1 MFEDINIEYIILL
14 VLVGGLTYYIY
25 KEGSVM
31 EGLTTKKDKK
41 KSKKDDS
48 KKPKKDPQLKDYGK
62 DLKERS
68 AACKDSFKAHVV
80 EFLDEVGGIF
90 SNMEGD
96 NYDKKNVQ
104 LACYM
109 LDPAIM
115 DDEMYDGTIKSIN
128 TVYNTACKA
137 ILLYQLD
144 VTWLLIQMATS
155 KKTVPSPWNG
165 YSGSKTSQN
174 DLIHFN
180 QTLEALFNIKKLCS
194 ESMAYLKEGDT
205 LDAHQMHTFS
215 MNADSTKG
223 SASTTSTSSGITNKP
238 ATKPGLKKPPPPKKP
253 SWI

>member
-1 MFEDINIEYIILL
+1 MFEDINIEYVILF
-14 VLVGGLTYYIY
+14 VMVGGLTYYIY

-31 EGLTTKKDKK
+31 EGLTSNKDKK
-41 KSKKDDS
+41 KSKDAS
-48 KKPKKDPQLKDYGK
+48 KKPKKDPQLKDYQK
-62 DLKERS
+62 DLEERS
-68 AACKDSFKAHVV
+68 AACKDSFKTHVSEV
-80 EFLDEVGGIF
+80 MEEVGGIF
-90 SNMEGD
+90 SNMISD
-96 NYDKKNVQ
+96 NYDRKNLR

-144 VTWLLIQMATS
+144 VTYLLIQMAAS

-194 ESMAYLKEGDT
+194 ESMAYIKEGDT

-223 SASTTSTSSGITNKP
+223 SASSTSTSSGITNKP
-238 ATKPGLKKPPPPKKP
+238 ATKSGSKKPPPTKKP